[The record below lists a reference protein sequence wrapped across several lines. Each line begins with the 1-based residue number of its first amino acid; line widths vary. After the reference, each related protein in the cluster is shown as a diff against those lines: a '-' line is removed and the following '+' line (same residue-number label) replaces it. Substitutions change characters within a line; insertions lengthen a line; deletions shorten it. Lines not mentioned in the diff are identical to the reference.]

1 MKFQK
6 GMTYEEIL
14 EIVEANG
21 LEILTE
27 EDCELW
33 GVEWIEMVI
42 LQNDHKVF
50 VQVDEEGIYG
60 IQFAPIHV
68 AF

>member
-50 VQVDEEGIYG
+50 IQVDEEGIYG
-60 IQFAPIHV
+60 IQFAPIRV

>member
-21 LEILTE
+21 WEILTE

-33 GVEWIEMVI
+33 SVEWIEMVI
-42 LQNDHKVF
+42 LQHDHKVF
-50 VQVDEEGIYG
+50 VQLDEEGIYG
-60 IQFAPIHV
+60 IQFAPIRV